1 MKRMDLQRSYEVVNK
16 LTSVERQVLDLVNK
30 RVPHLTR
37 VAAAML
43 GVSRQAINKLVNKLI
58 NADYIKAEGQTRAR
72 KYSLGKNRVYFNSYK
87 LDKKNKLDEHVIWE
101 DFEHVF
107 DTLKPNVHEICFYGF
122 TEIVN
127 NAIDHSD
134 GTELRVCASLSE
146 GVVDLMV
153 HDDGEGIFKRIARLR
168 NLSSEKESILELS
181 KGKLTTD
188 PDNHTGE
195 GIYFT
200 SRVFDN
206 FYIYSSGH
214 LFDHNKER
222 DIDFLL
228 EHNHDVEGTIVEMQI
243 DANSKTSQ
251 QDVFD
256 AFAPADEFSFSK
268 TVVPVRLAIQGKENL
283 VSRSQAKRVLS
294 RLDRFKTVILDFEG
308 VENIGQAFADEIF
321 RIFVKKHPEVT
332 ILHTNT
338 NDNVLKWIKRAENTK
353 MGV

>member
-1 MKRMDLQRSYEVVNK
+1 MDLKRSYGIVNQ
-16 LTSVERQVLDLVNK
+16 LSMDERNILDLVSK
-30 RVPHLTR
+30 RVPQLTKM
-37 VAAAML
+37 AAAML
-43 GVSRQAINKLVNKLI
+43 GVSRQAVNKLI
-58 NADYIKAEGQTRAR
+58 NQLVSNNYIEATGNTRAR
-72 KYSLGKNRVYFNSYK
+72 TYK
-87 LDKKNKLDEHVIWE
+87 LGTNRAYYNRYQLDSTNKLDEHLIWE

-107 DTLKPNVHEICFYGF
+107 DTLPANVHEICFYGF

-134 GTELRVCASLSE
+134 GKKLHVCASLFD
-146 GVVDLMV
+146 GVVDLMI

-206 FYIYSSGH
+206 FYIYSAGH
-214 LFDHNKER
+214 LFDHDKDR

-243 DANSKTSQ
+243 RSNSKTSQ
-251 QDVFD
+251 QEVFD

-283 VSRSQAKRVLS
+283 VSRSQAKRVLA
-294 RLDRFKTVILDFEG
+294 RLDKFKTVILDFQG
-308 VENIGQAFADEIF
+308 VETIGQAFADEIF
-321 RIFVKKHPEVT
+321 RIFVRNHPEIS
-332 ILHTNT
+332 ILHTNA
-338 NDNVLKWIKRAENTK
+338 NESILRWIARAETNLK
-353 MGV
+353 ES